1 MQFQSRRKQK
11 QTIHITSVSFLL
23 QFGLFLGSFM
33 LSHALLKASTPE
45 LFEESLFQACNF
57 PPSNAGCWV
66 EGVFLS
72 PFAMRK

>member
-33 LSHALLKASTPE
+33 LSHATLKASTPE
-45 LFEESLFQACNF
+45 LFEQSLFQACNF
-57 PPSNAGCWV
+57 RPLQMLVVGWR
-66 EGVFLS
+66 GFFLS
-72 PFAMRK
+72 PLR